1 MSPEASVAEAQTK
14 ASEAMNKVR
23 TALTENGVAEID
35 IQTQYFNIHQRTKW
49 DRWSFGYLCSD

>member
-23 TALTENGVAEID
+23 TALTENGVAEIG
-35 IQTQYFNIHQRTKW
+35 IQT
-49 DRWSFGYLCSD
+49 